1 MSDQKIPLSVRS
13 VVLLTRLLDEAVE
26 KRGELI
32 HQKLKDKCDPELDG
46 LRERERKI
54 LQELNEECDRL
65 EEMINL
71 EYALYDLDDETG
83 SR

>member
-1 MSDQKIPLSVRS
+1 MQDPKIPLSVRS

-26 KRGELI
+26 RRGELI
-32 HQKLKDKCDPELDG
+32 HQRLQGDPELDG

-71 EYALYDLDDETG
+71 EYALYLDEDETG

>member
-1 MSDQKIPLSVRS
+1 MQDKKIPLSVRS

-32 HQKLKDKCDPELDG
+32 HQRFKGERDPELDG

-71 EYALYDLDDETG
+71 EYALYLDEFTNDQ
-83 SR
+83 

>member
-1 MSDQKIPLSVRS
+1 MSDQKIPLSIRS

-32 HQKLKDKCDPELDG
+32 HQRFQEDG

-71 EYALYDLDDETG
+71 EYALYDLEDETG